1 MFPAIVNVVIGIA
14 LLTTGRR
21 LYWVFVGAA
30 GFLFASSLAS
40 TFLSSEPEWVAL
52 AIALAAG
59 LIGIVLAIFTQ
70 RFAVGFAG
78 FVLGSYALA
87 SLFFAVGLEGAGWM
101 WLALVGGGI
110 IGLALALAVLD
121 FALIFLSSIA
131 GAKLIVQT
139 IHLNPTTSFV
149 LFAILFGVGVAIQ
162 LGMLRK

>member
-1 MFPAIVNVVIGIA
+1 VVIGIA

-70 RFAVGFAG
+70 RFAVGAAG
-78 FVLGSYALA
+78 FLLGGYALA
-87 SLFFAVGLEGAGWM
+87 SLFFALGLEGTGWM
-101 WLALVGGGI
+101 WLALFGGGI
-110 IGLALALAVLD
+110 IALALALAVLD

-149 LFAILFGVGVAIQ
+149 LFAILIGVGVTIQ
-162 LGMLRK
+162 LTMLRK

>member
-70 RFAVGFAG
+70 RLAVGAAG

-87 SLFFAVGLEGAGWM
+87 SLFFAVGLEGTGWM
-101 WLALVGGGI
+101 WLSLVGGGI

-149 LFAILFGVGVAIQ
+149 LFAILFGVGVTIQ
-162 LGMLRK
+162 LIMLRK

>member
-30 GFLFASSLAS
+30 GFIVGSSLAQQLLVGQPS
-40 TFLSSEPEWVAL
+40 WMTVTISLFTG
-52 AIALAAG
+52 AAG
-59 LIGIVLAIFTQ
+59 VVLAIFAQ

-87 SLFFAVGLEGAGWM
+87 SLFFAVGLEGTGWM
-101 WLALVGGGI
+101 WLSLVAGGI

-139 IHLNPTTSFV
+139 INLNPTTSFV
-149 LFAILFGVGVAIQ
+149 LFAILIGVGVTIQ
-162 LGMLRK
+162 LTMLRK

>member
-70 RFAVGFAG
+70 RLAVGAAG

-87 SLFFAVGLEGAGWM
+87 SLFFAVGLEGTGWM
-101 WLALVGGGI
+101 WLALFGGGI
-110 IGLALALAVLD
+110 IALALALAVLD

-149 LFAILFGVGVAIQ
+149 LFAILFGVGVAMQ
-162 LGMLRK
+162 LIMLRK

>member
-1 MFPAIVNVVIGIA
+1 MFPAIVNMVIGIA

-30 GFLFASSLAS
+30 GFILGSSLAQQLLTGQPS
-40 TFLSSEPEWVAL
+40 WMTVTISLITGVVGVVIAIL
-52 AIALAAG
+52 A
-59 LIGIVLAIFTQ
+59 Q

-78 FVLGSYALA
+78 FVLGSYVLA
-87 SLFFAVGLEGAGWM
+87 SLFFAVGLEGTGWM

-149 LFAILFGVGVAIQ
+149 LFAILFGIGVAIQ

>member
-70 RFAVGFAG
+70 RFAVGAAG
-78 FVLGSYALA
+78 FLLGGYALA
-87 SLFFAVGLEGAGWM
+87 SLFFAVGLESTGWM